1 MSSVSTAFCMVSAGR
16 ATPEA
21 PGVWLG
27 WVAAWVCPRW
37 PLIWEPSYGI
47 DRYSGP
53 RASAFTSS
61 GLRAAIMSSGSQGGV
76 GQHLILRFPFVGACL
91 ASVVWAMAW
100 PLAAQQ
106 EMTFPESLYPRLEA
120 QNCRACHNSSGVA
133 SDTRLHFPESGASR
147 EAIMAFGLELAQ
159 LVDRNSPD
167 SSLLLLKPTNQIPH
181 TGGPLIE
188 VGSEDERVL
197 VSWVQFLASRV
208 PSAPDP
214 GHQRAERVREPLRR
228 LTHIQY
234 DNTVRDLVGDR
245 TRPARSFPAEDFV
258 NGYTNQASSQA
269 ITPLLAEAYAN
280 AAAKL
285 ARNVFR
291 YGDENQLVPC
301 EPRDLKDRE
310 CAESFL
316 RRFGMKA
323 FRRPLHD
330 SELDAYVGLMLEWAV
345 DSGDFFA
352 GAATAVEAMLQS
364 PQFLFLI
371 PEPVDSPTKQFEI
384 AARLSYALH
393 NTLPDQELFSAAAQ
407 GRLRSRSAVEDEARR
422 LLESMSARETF
433 DGFFSQWMRFDRL
446 LSSVKDR
453 NRFRDYDQQVAES
466 MAEESRML
474 FRHLVWK
481 DIDFREFFGADY
493 TFVDDFLT
501 RLYAMPDPQVPF
513 GKTPYPEGSAR
524 GGILGHGTF
533 LAQTGKPVHTSPTE
547 RGLFVREH
555 FLCQSIPPP
564 PPGVDASLPP
574 LSLGARPMTV
584 REVMQELHAS
594 EKACASC
601 HRLVDPIGF
610 GFEHFDTVGAFRETE
625 PVRVDPTPQQE
636 RQGMK
641 AETHELPID
650 SEGYIAGIEDSS
662 FTSPREAGSILAH
675 SETCHKC
682 VVKQLF
688 RYVFGRH
695 ETRLDTPTIERAYN
709 RFEHSGF
716 LYRELVLALVVSEE
730 YLGVDWSD

>member
-1 MSSVSTAFCMVSAGR
+1 MR
-16 ATPEA
+16 
-21 PGVWLG
+21 
-27 WVAAWVCPRW
+27 
-37 PLIWEPSYGI
+37 
-47 DRYSGP
+47 
-53 RASAFTSS
+53 
-61 GLRAAIMSSGSQGGV
+61 SGSQDGV
-76 GQHLILRFPFVGACL
+76 GQHFIPRFLFAGACL
-91 ASVVWAMAW
+91 AGVSWATAW

-106 EMTFPESLYPRLEA
+106 EPTFPEGLYLRLEA

-133 SDTRLHFPESGASR
+133 SNTRVHFPESGASR

-159 LVDRNSPD
+159 LIDRSSPD
-167 SSLLLLKPTNQIPH
+167 SSLLLLKPTNRIPH

-188 VGSEDERVL
+188 VGSEDERML
-197 VSWVQFLASRV
+197 ASWVQFLASR
-208 PSAPDP
+208 PPTSTDS
-214 GHQRAERVREPLRR
+214 GHQRAKRVREPLRR
-228 LTHIQY
+228 LTHVQY

-269 ITPLLAEAYAN
+269 ITPMLAEAYAT

-285 ARNVFR
+285 ARNAFR
-291 YGDENQLVPC
+291 YGDENRLVPC
-301 EPRDLKDRE
+301 EPRDSADRE

-316 RRFGMKA
+316 RRFGMRA
-323 FRRPLHD
+323 YRRPLYD
-330 SELDAYVGLMLEWAV
+330 TELDAYVDLMLEWAV

-352 GAATAVEAMLQS
+352 GATTAVEAILQS

-371 PEPVDSPTKQFEI
+371 PEPVDSPAKQFEI

-393 NTLPDQELFSAAAQ
+393 NTLPGQDLVSAAAQ
-407 GRLRSRSAVEDEARR
+407 GRLGSRSAVEHEARR
-422 LLESMSARETF
+422 LLESTAARETF
-433 DGFFSQWMRFDRL
+433 DGFLAQWMRFDRL

-453 NRFRDYDQQVAES
+453 NRFRNYDQQVAES
-466 MAEESRML
+466 MTEESRLL
-474 FRHLVWK
+474 FNHLVWS
-481 DIDFREFFGADY
+481 DIDFREFLDADY
-493 TFVDDFLT
+493 TFVDDFLS
-501 RLYAMPDPQVPF
+501 RLYGLPDPEVPF
-513 GKTPYPEGSAR
+513 GKTPYPKGSAR

-555 FLCQSIPPP
+555 FLCQTIPPP

-574 LSLGARPMTV
+574 LTLGARPMTV
-584 REVMQELHAS
+584 REVMQGLHAA

-610 GFEHFDTVGAFRETE
+610 GFEHFDTVGAYRETE

-636 RQGMK
+636 RQGLK
-641 AETHELPID
+641 AETHELPIN

-662 FTSPREAGSILAH
+662 FDSPREAGRILAH
-675 SETCHKC
+675 SEICHKC

-688 RYVFGRH
+688 RYLFGRH
-695 ETRLDTPTIERAYN
+695 ETREDTSAIERAYN
-709 RFEHSGF
+709 RFKQSGF